1 MDIIANKI
9 KKLEELKE
17 KAQQFDEKEN
27 AIKNE
32 LNDYIS
38 FCESDFNDKSLNAI
52 AKQKV
57 QRARLA
63 LKALTGKMRNIKGDN
78 E

>member
-9 KKLEELKE
+9 KKLEELKQ

-27 AIKNE
+27 AIKSALE
-32 LNDYIS
+32 SYID
-38 FCESDFNDKSLNAI
+38 FCQNDFNDKSLTAI
-52 AKQKV
+52 AKQKA

-63 LKALTGKMRNIKGDN
+63 WKALTGKMRNVNGGA

>member
-9 KKLEELKE
+9 KKLDELKQ

-52 AKQKV
+52 AKQKA

-63 LKALTGKMRNIKGDN
+63 LKALTGKMRNVNGGA

>member
-9 KKLEELKE
+9 KKLEELKQ

-27 AIKNE
+27 AIKSALE
-32 LNDYIS
+32 SYID
-38 FCESDFNDKSLNAI
+38 FCQNDFNDKSLNAI
-52 AKQKV
+52 AKQKA

-63 LKALTGKMRNIKGDN
+63 IKALSGKMRNVNGGA

>member
-9 KKLEELKE
+9 KKLAELQE
-17 KAQQFDEKEN
+17 KAKQFDEKEST
-27 AIKNE
+27 IKNALE
-32 LNDYIS
+32 SYIE
-38 FCESDFNDKSLNAI
+38 FCQNDFNDKSLNAI
-52 AKQKV
+52 AKQKA

-63 LKALTGKMRNIKGDN
+63 WKALAGKMRNVKGDN

>member
-9 KKLEELKE
+9 KKLEELQE
-17 KAQQFDEKEN
+17 KAKQFDEKEN
-27 AIKNE
+27 AIKSALE
-32 LNDYIS
+32 SYID
-38 FCESDFNDKSLNAI
+38 FCQNDFNDKSLNAI
-52 AKQKV
+52 AKQKA

-63 LKALTGKMRNIKGDN
+63 WKALSGKMRNVNGGA

>member
-9 KKLEELKE
+9 KKLAELQK

-27 AIKNE
+27 AIKND

-52 AKQKV
+52 AKQKA

-63 LKALTGKMRNIKGDN
+63 LKALTGKMRNVNGGA

>member
-9 KKLEELKE
+9 KKLEELKQ
-17 KAQQFDEKEN
+17 KAQQFDEQEN
-27 AIKNE
+27 VIKSALE
-32 LNDYIS
+32 SYIN
-38 FCESDFNDKSLNAI
+38 FCESDFNDKPLNAI
-52 AKQKV
+52 AKQKA

-63 LKALTGKMRNIKGDN
+63 LKALTGKMRVANGGA

>member
-9 KKLEELKE
+9 KKLEELQE
-17 KAQQFDEKEN
+17 KAKQFDEKEN

-32 LNDYIS
+32 LESYIDL
-38 FCESDFNDKSLNAI
+38 CQNDFNDKSLNAI
-52 AKQKV
+52 AKQKA

-63 LKALTGKMRNIKGDN
+63 WKALTGKMRNVNGGA

>member
-9 KKLEELKE
+9 KKLEELKQ

-27 AIKNE
+27 AIKSALE
-32 LNDYIS
+32 SYID
-38 FCESDFNDKSLNAI
+38 FCQNDFNDKSLNAI
-52 AKQKV
+52 AKQKA

-63 LKALTGKMRNIKGDN
+63 CKALSGKMRNVKGDN

>member
-9 KKLEELKE
+9 KKLAELQE
-17 KAQQFDEKEN
+17 KAKKFEEKEN
-27 AIKNE
+27 EIKDALNIFIDFCAI
-32 LNDYIS
+32 
-38 FCESDFNDKSLNAI
+38 DFNDKSLNAI
-52 AKQKV
+52 AKQKA

-63 LKALTGKMRNIKGDN
+63 LKALTGKMRVVNGGA

>member
-9 KKLEELKE
+9 KKLEELKQ
-17 KAQQFDEKEN
+17 KAQQFDEKEQ

-32 LNDYIS
+32 LNDFIC

-52 AKQKV
+52 AKQKA

-63 LKALTGKMRNIKGDN
+63 LKALTGKMRNVNGGA

>member
-9 KKLEELKE
+9 KKLEELKQ

-27 AIKNE
+27 EIKNALE
-32 LNDYIS
+32 SYID
-38 FCESDFNDKSLNAI
+38 FCQNDFNDKSLNAI
-52 AKQKV
+52 AKQKA

-63 LKALTGKMRNIKGDN
+63 WKALMGKMRNVKGDN

>member
-9 KKLEELKE
+9 KKLEELQE
-17 KAQQFDEKEN
+17 KAKQFDEKEN
-27 AIKNE
+27 EIKNA
-32 LNDYIS
+32 LTDYVD
-38 FCESDFNDKSLNAI
+38 FCCIDFHDKSLNAI
-52 AKQKV
+52 AKQKA

-63 LKALTGKMRNIKGDN
+63 WKALTGKMRNIKGDN

>member
-9 KKLEELKE
+9 KKLEELQE
-17 KAQQFDEKEN
+17 KVKQFDEKEN
-27 AIKNE
+27 AIKSALE
-32 LNDYIS
+32 SYID
-38 FCESDFNDKSLNAI
+38 FCQNDFNDKSLNAI
-52 AKQKV
+52 AKQKA

-63 LKALTGKMRNIKGDN
+63 WKALTGKMRNVNGGA

>member
-9 KKLEELKE
+9 KKLEELQE
-17 KAQQFDEKEN
+17 KAKQFDDKEN
-27 AIKNE
+27 AIKND
-32 LNDYIS
+32 LHDYVA

-52 AKQKV
+52 AKQKA
-57 QRARLA
+57 QRAKLA
-63 LKALTGKMRNIKGDN
+63 LKALTGKMRNVNGGA

>member
-9 KKLEELKE
+9 KKLEELKQ

-27 AIKNE
+27 AIKSALE
-32 LNDYIS
+32 SYID
-38 FCESDFNDKSLNAI
+38 FCQNDFNDKSLNAI
-52 AKQKV
+52 AKQKA

-63 LKALTGKMRNIKGDN
+63 WKALTGKMRNVNGGA

>member
-9 KKLEELKE
+9 KKLEELKQ

-27 AIKNE
+27 AIKSALE
-32 LNDYIS
+32 SYID
-38 FCESDFNDKSLNAI
+38 FCQNDFNDKSLNAI

-63 LKALTGKMRNIKGDN
+63 LKALTGKMRNVNGGA

>member
-9 KKLEELKE
+9 KKLEELKQ

-27 AIKNE
+27 AIKSALE
-32 LNDYIS
+32 SYID
-38 FCESDFNDKSLNAI
+38 FCQNDFNDKSLNAI
-52 AKQKV
+52 AKQKA

-63 LKALTGKMRNIKGDN
+63 WKALTGKMRNVKGDN

>member
-9 KKLEELKE
+9 KKLAELQE
-17 KAQQFDEKEN
+17 KAKQFDEKEN
-27 AIKNE
+27 AIKSAIE
-32 LNDYIS
+32 SYID
-38 FCESDFNDKSLNAI
+38 FCQNDFNDKSLNAI
-52 AKQKV
+52 AKQKA

-63 LKALTGKMRNIKGDN
+63 LKALTGKMRNVNGGA

>member
-9 KKLEELKE
+9 KKLEELQA
-17 KAQQFDEKEN
+17 KAKQFDEKEQ
-27 AIKNE
+27 AIKTDIE
-32 LNDYIS
+32 TYID
-38 FCESDFNDKSLNAI
+38 FCTQDFSDKSLNAI
-52 AKQKV
+52 AKHKA

-63 LKALTGKMRNIKGDN
+63 LKALTGKMRNVNGGA